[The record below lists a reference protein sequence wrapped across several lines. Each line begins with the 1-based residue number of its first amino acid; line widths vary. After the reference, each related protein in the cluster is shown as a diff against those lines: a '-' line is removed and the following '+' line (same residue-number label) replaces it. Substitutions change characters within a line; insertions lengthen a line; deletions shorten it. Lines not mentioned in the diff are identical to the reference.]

1 MKKISFIIVLAAM
14 TGLMTG
20 CSNADDPVV
29 QPEEKDTFPIA
40 IDEKHFPDAAFRA
53 YLKEEHMKWA
63 ADGVLTEEEANNV
76 TTLYVTK
83 QDIQGIKSAKGVEW
97 FKNLDMLEV
106 SGQELAEIDVSHNP
120 ELLGLILKQNQLT
133 SIDVTKNKQLEY
145 LNLVDNKLTV
155 INLPE
160 HKALEDLWLYKN
172 QLTSLDLSGS
182 PAIIRVQCYSNQIRG
197 KAMDDLIASLPS
209 DHGGLLIGIDT
220 SDPNEGNVITKAQVA
235 AANAKGWFVLDQS
248 NNDYPGSGE

>member
-1 MKKISFIIVLAAM
+1 MKKISFIIVLAAL

-29 QPEEKDTFPIA
+29 QPEEKVTFPIA

-53 YLKEEHMKWA
+53 CLKENYWEWA

-76 TTLYVTK
+76 TSLYVTK
-83 QDIQGIKSAKGVEW
+83 QDIQGIKSAKGTEW
-97 FKNLDMLEV
+97 LKNLNMLEV
-106 SGQELAEIDVSHNP
+106 SGQELTEIDVSHNP
-120 ELLGLILKQNQLT
+120 ELHGLILMHNQLT

-145 LNLVDNKLTV
+145 LNLADNRLTA
-155 INLPE
+155 IDLTE

-172 QLTSLDLSGS
+172 QLTSLDLSGC
-182 PAIIRVQCYSNQIRG
+182 PAIIQVQCYSNQIRG

-209 DHGGLLIGIDT
+209 DHGGLLKGIDT
-220 SDPNEGNVITKAQVA
+220 SDSNEGNVITKAQVA
-235 AANAKGWFVLDQS
+235 AANAKGWFVLDKS
-248 NNDYPGSGE
+248 NNDYPGSEE